1 MDTSLFIIA
10 LILFAAL
17 YIGLAV
23 YLFWSLIICMM
34 LLMVYMAARYG
45 NVAENYPFN
54 LNETLSSILLIA
66 TTWAVFILVGP
77 KPIPFLGGSI
87 TYSTYPEGTLTAV
100 IDVIVVFI
108 FLFLIILAILVPWLE
123 RMGSQGT
130 GGGSGSGGGDG
141 GGNVS
146 VGS

>member
-23 YLFWSLIICMM
+23 YLFWSLVICVI
-34 LLMVYMAARYG
+34 LLMVYMSARYG
-45 NVAENYPFN
+45 NVVENYPFN

-77 KPIPFLGGSI
+77 KPIPFLGSSI
-87 TYSTYPEGTLTAV
+87 VYSNYAEATLTAV
-100 IDVIVVFI
+100 IDVVVVFI

-123 RMGSQGT
+123 RTGSQGT
-130 GGGSGSGGGDG
+130 GGGPGGGGGDQ